1 MSKYILFFTIIFN
14 IFSETLIL
22 ASFNTLHLGWDGKN
36 YHDTAEL
43 LSLFDII
50 ALQEVM
56 KKEGLTN
63 LVKELESV
71 SDEKWSYHLS
81 PYAAGNGEK
90 YNEYYAFI
98 FKDKKVKFVKSIG
111 FYPEKNNEFIRE
123 PYGAMFKSN
132 KFDFILV
139 NNHLLFGDEK
149 SDRQK
154 EAKELSKVYS
164 YFQNSDTKEN
174 DVFLLGDF
182 NLPAYD
188 ESFKDLFKHKDKI
201 FYSIDPSYKT
211 TIGKSSLANS
221 YDNIFYSFN
230 YSKEYTGRNGVY
242 NYTDD
247 YLKKYGSS
255 RFSILRKE
263 ISDHL
268 PVYIELE
275 NSKDDD

>member
-22 ASFNTLHLGWDGKN
+22 ASFNTLHLGWDGKK
-36 YHDTAEL
+36 YHDTAEI

-71 SDEKWSYHLS
+71 SHEKWSYHLS

>member
-22 ASFNTLHLGWDGKN
+22 ASFNTIHKKRDGKN

-43 LSLFDII
+43 FSLFDII

-71 SDEKWSYHLS
+71 SHEKWSYHLS

-164 YFQNSDTKEN
+164 YFQNLDTKEN

-211 TIGKSSLANS
+211 TIRKYRLANS

>member
-14 IFSETLIL
+14 VFSETLIL
-22 ASFNTLHLGWDGKN
+22 ASFNTLHLGWDGKK
-36 YHDTAEL
+36 YHDTADIL
-43 LSLFDII
+43 PLFDII

-71 SDEKWSYHLS
+71 SHEKWSYHLS

-164 YFQNSDTKEN
+164 YFQNLDGKEN

>member
-1 MSKYILFFTIIFN
+1 MKKYIVYFFIVLN

-22 ASFNTLHLGWDGKN
+22 GSFNTLHLGWDGKN
-36 YHDTAEL
+36 YKDTAEI
-43 LSLFDII
+43 LSLFDIV

-56 KKEGLTN
+56 KKEGIIN
-63 LVKELESV
+63 LINELELV
-71 SDEKWSYHLS
+71 SNEKWSYHLS
-81 PYAAGNGEK
+81 PYPVGNGEK

-98 FKDKKVKFVKSIG
+98 FKEKKVKFVKSMG
-111 FYPEKNNEFIRE
+111 FYAEKNNEFIRE

-132 KFDFILV
+132 KFDFVLV

-164 YFQNSDTKEN
+164 YFQNLDTKEN

-201 FYSIDPSYKT
+201 FYSINPSNKT
-211 TIGKSSLANS
+211 TIGKSGLANS

-247 YLKKYGSS
+247 YIQKYGNN